1 MLMPKTGRKIVNV
14 EEMQT
19 LIEIE
24 QRINKLKAAK
34 VENAQSIKNLEE
46 QNEVINLELEKALI
60 KKGEITAQNRM
71 KEFFKDEL

>member
-24 QRINKLKAAK
+24 QRINRLKAAK
-34 VENAQSIKNLEE
+34 VENAKSIKDLEE

-60 KKGEITAQNRM
+60 KKGEITAQDRM
-71 KEFFKDEL
+71 KEYFKDEL

>member
-1 MLMPKTGRKIVNV
+1 MLKTGRKIVNV

-24 QRINKLKAAK
+24 QRINRLKAAK
-34 VENAQSIKNLEE
+34 VENAKSIKDLEE

-60 KKGEITAQNRM
+60 KKGEITAQDRM
-71 KEFFKDEL
+71 KEYFKDEL

>member
-1 MLMPKTGRKIVNV
+1 MLKIGRKIVNV

-24 QRINKLKAAK
+24 QRINRLKAAK
-34 VENAQSIKNLEE
+34 VENAKSIKDLEE

-60 KKGEITAQNRM
+60 KKGEITAQDRM
-71 KEFFKDEL
+71 KEYFKDEL

>member
-14 EEMQT
+14 EGMQT

-24 QRINKLKAAK
+24 RRISTLKAAK
-34 VENAQSIKNLEE
+34 VENAKSIKDLEE

-60 KKGEITAQNRM
+60 RKGEINVKQQM
-71 KEFFKDEL
+71 KEYFKGEL

>member
-1 MLMPKTGRKIVNV
+1 MLKTGRKIVNV

-24 QRINKLKAAK
+24 QRINRLKAAK
-34 VENAQSIKNLEE
+34 VENAKSIKDLEE

-60 KKGEITAQNRM
+60 KKGEIAAQDRM
-71 KEFFKDEL
+71 KEYFKDEL

>member
-1 MLMPKTGRKIVNV
+1 MLKTGRKIVNV

-24 QRINKLKAAK
+24 QRINRLKAAR
-34 VENAQSIKNLEE
+34 VENAKSIKDLEE

-60 KKGEITAQNRM
+60 KKGELIAQDRM
-71 KEFFKDEL
+71 KEYFKGEL

>member
-1 MLMPKTGRKIVNV
+1 MLKTGRKIVNV

-24 QRINKLKAAK
+24 QRINRLKAAK
-34 VENAQSIKNLEE
+34 VENAKSIKDLEE

-60 KKGEITAQNRM
+60 KKGELTAQDRM
-71 KEFFKDEL
+71 KEYFKEE

>member
-1 MLMPKTGRKIVNV
+1 MLKTGRKIVNV

-24 QRINKLKAAK
+24 QRINRLKAAR

-46 QNEVINLELEKALI
+46 QNEVINLELEKVLI
-60 KKGEITAQNRM
+60 KKGEIVAQNRM
-71 KEFFKDEL
+71 KEYFKDEQ

>member
-1 MLMPKTGRKIVNV
+1 MK
-14 EEMQT
+14 T

-24 QRINKLKAAK
+24 QRINTLKAAR

-60 KKGEITAQNRM
+60 KKGEITAQNQM
-71 KEFFKDEL
+71 KEYFKDEL